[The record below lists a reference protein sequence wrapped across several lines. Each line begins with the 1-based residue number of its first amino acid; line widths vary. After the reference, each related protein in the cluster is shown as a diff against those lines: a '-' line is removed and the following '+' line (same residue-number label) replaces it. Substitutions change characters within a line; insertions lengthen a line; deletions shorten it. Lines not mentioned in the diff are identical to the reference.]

1 MQHHMRNILLPA
13 LCIAAGYFFY
23 GCRHTDKM
31 EQDVVYY
38 DTIQPPKPKYDKD
51 TIPYSELKTCHVDNG
66 YEMDDFLQ
74 VAKDTLYF
82 DLCEDPDIKRV
93 IVVMPGEKYLP
104 PPPPPV
110 EIEMDKI
117 NIEDLRFKK

>member
-1 MQHHMRNILLPA
+1 M
-13 LCIAAGYFFY
+13 
-23 GCRHTDKM
+23 
-31 EQDVVYY
+31 
-38 DTIQPPKPKYDKD
+38 
-51 TIPYSELKTCHVDNG
+51 PYSEFKTCHVGNG
-66 YEMDDFLQ
+66 HEMDDFLQ

-82 DLCEDPDIKRV
+82 DLCEDSNIKRV

-110 EIEMDKI
+110 EIKMDKI